1 MAAASG
7 RKVIVIAGGGTGGH
21 IYPAL
26 GIARALQELDP
37 TLDIHFV
44 GTSEGM
50 ETRIVPKEGFPLF
63 LVQGGKLN
71 FSGRWFDKLRTLLKL
86 PIGFLESV
94 AFILQKKPAYVLGV
108 GGYASGPF
116 VLAASILGY
125 PTGIWEPN
133 AQPGLAN
140 RWLSRF
146 VRECFL
152 VFEEGR
158 EQLHARRFLVEGM
171 PVRKEIDS
179 AFAAGAAE
187 DRGAAGAAVGGAAG
201 ASVGGSAETPLK
213 VLCFGGSLGSRVINN
228 ALVDGVERRLGYGNI
243 HLIHQIGA
251 TDWKIFSERY
261 RGLKAEESFRA
272 EPMEFIFD
280 MPKYYRWAD
289 VAVCRGGASTLAEVA
304 AFGVPPI
311 VIPLPAADGHQ
322 EKNAEAL
329 RAAGAA
335 VIIPQRE
342 LTPERLHQEI
352 ARLRNNPELRAE
364 MRKNLRKF
372 FRPRAAHH
380 IARAMLSGPAA
391 E

>member
-1 MAAASG
+1 MATTVPQ
-7 RKVIVIAGGGTGGH
+7 RKVVVIAGGGTGGH

-26 GIARALQELDP
+26 GIARALQELDSS
-37 TLDIHFV
+37 LEIHFV

-50 ETRIVPKEGFPLF
+50 ESRIIPKEGFPLF

-71 FSGRWFDKLRTLLKL
+71 FSGRWLDKLKTLAKL

-94 AFILQKKPAYVLGV
+94 AFILQKKPVYVLGV

-158 EQLHARRFLVEGM
+158 GQLHAKRFLVEGM

-179 AFAAGAAE
+179 AFAE
-187 DRGAAGAAVGGAAG
+187 
-201 ASVGGSAETPLK
+201 ASSKPASSASSDQPLK

-228 ALVDGVERRLGYGNI
+228 ALVEGIEKKLGYANT
-243 HLIHQIGA
+243 HLVHQIGS

-261 RGLKAEESFRA
+261 KALQVEETFKA

-311 VIPLPAADGHQ
+311 VVPLPAADGHQ

-342 LTPERLHQEI
+342 LTPARLQQEI
-352 ARLRNNPELRAE
+352 ARLRSDPELRAE
-364 MRKNLRKF
+364 MRKNLQKF
-372 FRPRAAHH
+372 FRPKAAHH
-380 IARAMLSGPAA
+380 IARAMLAGPDA
-391 E
+391 

>member
-1 MAAASG
+1 MAAVVGAP
-7 RKVIVIAGGGTGGH
+7 RKVVVIAGGGTGGH

-37 TLDIHFV
+37 NLEIHFV

-50 ETRIVPKEGFPLF
+50 ETRIIPKEGFPLF

-71 FSGRWFDKLRTLLKL
+71 FSGRWLDKLKTLVKL
-86 PIGFLESV
+86 PIGFLESI

-158 EQLHARRFLVEGM
+158 GQLHAKKFLVEGM
-171 PVRKEIDS
+171 PVRKEIDA
-179 AFAAGAAE
+179 AFAEATAHK
-187 DRGAAGAAVGGAAG
+187 RGL
-201 ASVGGSAETPLK
+201 SAEASAKEEPLK
-213 VLCFGGSLGSRVINN
+213 ILCFGGSLGSRVINN
-228 ALVDGVERRLGYGNI
+228 ALVDGIERKLGYENT
-243 HLIHQIGA
+243 HLIHQIGS
-251 TDWKIFSERY
+251 TDWKIFSDRY
-261 RGLKAEESFRA
+261 RKIPANASFQG

-289 VAVCRGGASTLAEVA
+289 IAVCRGGASTLAEVA

-329 RAAGAA
+329 RAHGAA

-342 LTPERLHQEI
+342 LTPERLQQEI

-364 MRKNLRKF
+364 MRKNLQKF
-372 FRPRAAHH
+372 FRPQAARN
-380 IARAMLSGPAA
+380 IAQAMLAG

>member
-1 MAAASG
+1 
-7 RKVIVIAGGGTGGH
+7 
-21 IYPAL
+21 
-26 GIARALQELDP
+26 
-37 TLDIHFV
+37 
-44 GTSEGM
+44 
-50 ETRIVPKEGFPLF
+50 LF

-71 FSGRWFDKLRTLLKL
+71 FSGRWLDKLKTLVKL

-158 EQLHARRFLVEGM
+158 DQLHAKKFLVEGM
-171 PVRKEIDS
+171 PVRKEIDA
-179 AFAAGAAE
+179 AFAEASARKPGLSTEASANAE
-187 DRGAAGAAVGGAAG
+187 
-201 ASVGGSAETPLK
+201 PLK
-213 VLCFGGSLGSRVINN
+213 ILCFGGSLGSRVINN
-228 ALVDGVERRLGYGNI
+228 ALVDGISQKLDYGST
-243 HLIHQIGA
+243 HLIHQIGS

-261 RGLKAEESFRA
+261 RGLDGGPTFKA

-289 VAVCRGGASTLAEVA
+289 IAVCRGGASTLAEVA

-342 LTPERLHQEI
+342 LTPARLQQEI

-364 MRKNLRKF
+364 MRKNLQKF
-372 FRPRAAHH
+372 FRPQAARH
-380 IARAMLSGPAA
+380 IAQAMLAGD
-391 E
+391 